1 MFNLH
6 SDTCVT
12 WVCVNI
18 YIFILY
24 DESLCECVYNINLYS
39 IIFYDYVLFDIVCDC
54 ANVYVNNSPV
64 YYNIVH
70 ETRLC
75 D

>member
-1 MFNLH
+1 MTTAL
-6 SDTCVT
+6 
-12 WVCVNI
+12 
-18 YIFILY
+18 
-24 DESLCECVYNINLYS
+24 
-39 IIFYDYVLFDIVCDC
+39 LFDIVCDC
-54 ANVYVNNSPV
+54 ANVYVNNSLV